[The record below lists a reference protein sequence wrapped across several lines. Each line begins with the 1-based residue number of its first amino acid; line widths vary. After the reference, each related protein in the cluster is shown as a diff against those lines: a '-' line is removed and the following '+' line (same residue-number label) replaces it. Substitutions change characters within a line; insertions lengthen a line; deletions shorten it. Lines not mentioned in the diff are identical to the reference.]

1 MTYEWLLMQ
10 LRLLADA
17 NKDKRSL
24 VAIAA
29 KFERDVDDLRC
40 PRLFE
45 GLHQKNFSY
54 PAQPQQGCM
63 K

>member
-29 KFERDVDDLRC
+29 KFERDVDDLDVPDYLKDSIKRTSHI
-40 PRLFE
+40 RHSLN
-45 GLHQKNFSY
+45 K
-54 PAQPQQGCM
+54 AA
-63 K
+63 